1 MYRVFLIDDEPW
13 TMISLEHLL
22 DWQQLGF
29 EIAGKFDN
37 ARAAWE
43 QIQLQP
49 PEVIVTDIRMPGL
62 SGLELLSRIHE
73 AALPVEVVLIS
84 AFADFAYAQEAI
96 GKGAFEYLL
105 KPVRRDRLTDC
116 VRQLREKL
124 ERRNVQRVQE
134 DEARR
139 RAILARAATA
149 REASAALGGT
159 TDREI
164 ALLYGGE
171 ALETL
176 LPHLPESAA
185 WPRVALGSGERV
197 LLLPW
202 EDALEARLT
211 ALCREQSLTGVFGLA
226 RGDTRLD
233 TLMYLAKNAWLSAR
247 FAGAPGFVATLDS
260 AGYAQEVDLFMAL
273 QYNRR
278 SMVMSHLEALRGE
291 VEAGRLLL
299 DKLFT
304 LLLSMDSIWRHTQ
317 GQPSIFPSE
326 WKQYTDLTRDYPDS
340 AALFGHL
347 TAVFFDDPEEALLT
361 PVLEEIETHYAC
373 NRTLAD
379 LGRELGVSQ
388 AHLSQLIR
396 RHTGRTYSEL
406 VQEKRMA
413 RAKELLAYTEIAVM
427 DIAIEVGYSD
437 QFYFSKLFKRL
448 WGMSPNAWRKQVR
461 SGNKITKSEME

>member
-37 ARAAWE
+37 ARGAWA

-124 ERRNVQRVQE
+124 DRRNVQRVHE
-134 DEARR
+134 DEVRR
-139 RAILARAATA
+139 RAILSQAATA
-149 REASAALGGT
+149 REAAAALGSAMDG
-159 TDREI
+159 EV
-164 ALLYGGE
+164 ALLYGGD

-176 LPHLPESAA
+176 LPRLPESAA
-185 WPRVALGSGERV
+185 WPRVALSGDERV
-197 LLLPW
+197 LLIPW
-202 EDALEARLT
+202 DSAQEARLN
-211 ALCREQSLTGVFGLA
+211 ALCRHEGTAGVYGLA

-233 TLMYLAKNAWLSAR
+233 TLLYLAKNAWLSAR

-260 AGYAQEVDLFMAL
+260 AGYAQEVELFMAL

-278 SMVMSHLEALRGE
+278 AMVLSHLEALRRE

-299 DKLFT
+299 DKLFA
-304 LLLSMDSIWRHTQ
+304 LLHSLDSIWRHTQ
-317 GQPSIFPSE
+317 GEPAIFPSE
-326 WKQYTDLTRDYPDS
+326 WKQYTDMLRDYPDS

-347 TAVFFDDPEEALLT
+347 TSVFFDDPEEVLLT

-379 LGRELGVSQ
+379 LGQELGVSQ

-396 RHTGRTYSEL
+396 RRTGKTYSEL

-413 RAKELLAYTEIAVM
+413 RAKELLAYSEHAVM

-448 WGMSPNAWRKQVR
+448 WGMSPNAWRKQAR
-461 SGNKITKSEME
+461 SGNKITKFEMK